1 VTTVAAAKPPAT
13 GGPRRPASLL
23 VFLAGGL
30 IALGLLGLLV
40 AAIQAGHAQTHT
52 LAAPVDG
59 RSAATLAVV
68 NGVGH
73 ITVHSA
79 DIGGDLYRISTP
91 GRSAQVPTVAQRDGE
106 FQLGF
111 TAVGG
116 ATGTPSSV
124 DVIVNSAVTWQLRIA
139 NGAQMVS
146 LDLRGASISE
156 LDLASGV
163 SAVEAWLPEPHGT
176 LIVRETGGVDRLTLH
191 RAARTPVRL
200 TAAGGAGSVSI
211 DAMQHTGVGA
221 GEQFTLDGWTG
232 STNRLDID
240 AVGGVAQVRID
251 QY

>member
-1 VTTVAAAKPPAT
+1 
-13 GGPRRPASLL
+13 

-30 IALGLLGLLV
+30 IALVLLGLLV
-40 AAIQAGHAQTHT
+40 AAIQAGHPQAHT
-52 LAAPVDG
+52 VSAPVDG

-73 ITVHSA
+73 LTVHSG

-91 GRSAQVPTVAQRDGE
+91 AGSGQVPTVAQRDGE

-116 ATGTPSSV
+116 ATATPSSV
-124 DVIVNSAVTWQLRIA
+124 DVIVNPTVTWRLLIA
-139 NGAQMVS
+139 NGAQTAS
-146 LDLRGASISE
+146 LDLRGTALSE

-163 SAVEAWLPEPHGT
+163 STVEAWLPEPHGT

-211 DAMQHTGVGA
+211 DAVQHTGVAA
-221 GEQFTLDGWTG
+221 GDRFTLDGWTG
-232 STNRLDID
+232 STDRLDID